1 MDKTK
6 YIISIITAVLLT
18 TNAVAK
24 ETYQTKEQIAAKKAA
39 AKAKE
44 EEEEAAKAAEAAEKL
59 REKQAKEQSTIMKK

>member
-44 EEEEAAKAAEAAEKL
+44 EEAAKAAEAAEKL
-59 REKQAKEQSTIMKK
+59 REKQAKEQLTIMKK